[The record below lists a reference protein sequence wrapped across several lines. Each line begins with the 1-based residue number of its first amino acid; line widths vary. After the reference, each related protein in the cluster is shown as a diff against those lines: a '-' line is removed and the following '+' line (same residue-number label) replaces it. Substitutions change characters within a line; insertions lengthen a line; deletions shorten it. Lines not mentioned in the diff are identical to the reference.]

1 MLLGKVKY
9 VIGGKLLGCML
20 EGKGVI
26 LIKAKSRRGQRV
38 VWAYEATI
46 TAGQDFQC
54 CLILWLILKIKDIFK
69 MNLNLMLFIQKTAC
83 IIASLRM
90 GHM

>member
-38 VWAYEATI
+38 V
-46 TAGQDFQC
+46 
-54 CLILWLILKIKDIFK
+54 
-69 MNLNLMLFIQKTAC
+69 
-83 IIASLRM
+83 
-90 GHM
+90 